1 VRQPDLARIREA
13 IGFTPAISLEQT
25 ILDLASELKHRP
37 FAAQRGSTC
46 PN

>member
-1 VRQPDLARIREA
+1 
-13 IGFTPAISLEQT
+13 LEQT

-37 FAAQRGSTC
+37 FAAQRESTC